1 MHVKVALLTRQVLTA
16 LVVGVLLLTIAG
28 TAVQVGK
35 YVFDYRE
42 GWTRFFN
49 LDREYN
55 NLPSLFSAL
64 LLLGNGILL
73 RSRGERA
80 KVQGEGLAGSWR
92 LLGTVFMVLAAD
104 EFLGLHEILII
115 PDLAKWLGLPG
126 FLRPLWGIPGAIAVL
141 WGIWKFGPFWQQLPT
156 KLKRRSLV
164 AGIIYITGALGMEM
178 VGGAY
183 ADLEGQQNLVYALLT
198 VVEEVLE
205 MGGMILLLRALLLDL
220 KSWSGTF
227 SFEAAIGTPPEA

>member
-1 MHVKVALLTRQVLTA
+1 MQVKVALSVRQVLTA
-16 LVVGVLLLTIAG
+16 LVIGAILLVIAG
-28 TAVQVGK
+28 TIVQVGK

-55 NLPSLFSAL
+55 LPSFFSAGL
-64 LLLGNGILL
+64 LLSSGILL
-73 RSRGERA
+73 RSRGKRA
-80 KVQGEGLAGSWR
+80 KAAGEHWASSWL

-126 FLRPLWGIPGAIAVL
+126 FLRPLWVIPGAIAVG
-141 WGIWKFGPFWQQLPT
+141 WGIWKFGPFWQQLPV
-156 KLKRRSLV
+156 KFKGRSLV
-164 AGIIYITGALGMEM
+164 AAIVYITGALLMEM

-183 ADLEGQQNLVYALLT
+183 SDIEGQQNLVYALLT

-205 MGGMILLLRALLLDL
+205 IGGVILLLRALLLEL

-227 SFEAAIGTPPEA
+227 SLDVAISNRPQK

>member
-49 LDREYN
+49 LDREY

-115 PDLAKWLGLPG
+115 PDLRQG
-126 FLRPLWGIPGAIAVL
+126 PL
-141 WGIWKFGPFWQQLPT
+141 
-156 KLKRRSLV
+156 S
-164 AGIIYITGALGMEM
+164 
-178 VGGAY
+178 
-183 ADLEGQQNLVYALLT
+183 
-198 VVEEVLE
+198 
-205 MGGMILLLRALLLDL
+205 
-220 KSWSGTF
+220 
-227 SFEAAIGTPPEA
+227 TPPAWLNSA

>member
-49 LDREYN
+49 LDREY

>member
-1 MHVKVALLTRQVLTA
+1 
-16 LVVGVLLLTIAG
+16 
-28 TAVQVGK
+28 
-35 YVFDYRE
+35 
-42 GWTRFFN
+42 
-49 LDREYN
+49 
-55 NLPSLFSAL
+55 
-64 LLLGNGILL
+64 
-73 RSRGERA
+73 
-80 KVQGEGLAGSWR
+80 
-92 LLGTVFMVLAAD
+92 MVLAAD

-126 FLRPLWGIPGAIAVL
+126 FLRPLWVIPGAIAVL

-164 AGIIYITGALGMEM
+164 AGILYITGALGLEM

-183 ADLEGQQNLVYALLT
+183 ADIEGQQNLVYALLT

-205 MGGMILLLRALLLDL
+205 MSGMILLLRALLLDL

-227 SFEAAIGTPPEA
+227 SFEAAIGNSPKPNGINREITLQSSPLGRVILGRFRFASASVEFRG